1 MILACKLL
9 SFSPHHLVDDAGV
22 ALDNLHN
29 LGRDVFFDV
38 VGHGDAVVAVG
49 IHRHCGIDCL
59 QEGLFVDACDK
70 ETCLVER
77 FGAFRAGADANCR
90 ERVAD
95 ACEKGAFFGERAAVA
110 HDGECVHLQAV
121 VVVESERFMLNH
133 ALVELKARGGETVT
147 AARVAAVKN
156 RHIILFGHLV
166 DGGKEA
172 RKVLLGVDVFFA
184 VGAEQ
189 NVLTF
194 FEAEA
199 GVNVARFDLRE
210 ILVQDF
216 GHGATRN
223 VRAFLGQAAVS
234 EIAAGMFGVGHVH
247 VADDVH
253 DAAVG
258 LFGQAFVLA
267 AVACFH
273 VENRDVQ
280 TLCGNGRK
288 AAVGVAE
295 NQQSIGF
302 ASNHKLVAA
311 IDDVTDGCAKVIA
324 HGIHVDFRIL
334 EAQILE
340 EHAVQVVIVVLAGMR
355 ENAIKVL
362 AALVDNCR
370 EADDFGARTH
380 DNQKFQLAVVGEF
393 HITVISLYIHIF
405 SWILR
410 LRYAPLRMT
419 RRFSASG

>member
-189 NVLTF
+189 NVLALFEPETF
-194 FEAEA
+194 
-199 GVNVARFDLRE
+199 VDVASLDCRQV
-210 ILVQDF
+210 LVQDF
-216 GHGATRN
+216 GHGAAGY
-223 VRAFLGQAAVS
+223 VRAFLGQAA
-234 EIAAGMFGVGHVH
+234 
-247 VADDVH
+247 
-253 DAAVG
+253 
-258 LFGQAFVLA
+258 
-267 AVACFH
+267 
-273 VENRDVQ
+273 
-280 TLCGNGRK
+280 
-288 AAVGVAE
+288 
-295 NQQSIGF
+295 IG
-302 ASNHKLVAA
+302 
-311 IDDVTDGCAKVIA
+311 
-324 HGIHVDFRIL
+324 
-334 EAQILE
+334 
-340 EHAVQVVIVVLAGMR
+340 
-355 ENAIKVL
+355 
-362 AALVDNCR
+362 
-370 EADDFGARTH
+370 
-380 DNQKFQLAVVGEF
+380 
-393 HITVISLYIHIF
+393 
-405 SWILR
+405 
-410 LRYAPLRMT
+410 
-419 RRFSASG
+419 